1 MVEVQPI
8 RTTDDYDRALARLWE
23 VFDAAA
29 GTPEADE
36 CDALADLVAAY
47 DDRHYPI
54 PDPSPADIIQGRLD
68 ALGLAE
74 DDLIPG
80 IGSREKVAEV
90 LAGQRAVTPE
100 MARSLHQLLGVAVAD
115 LLPSGSVF
123 PAAKPA
129 PSNIEQRVID
139 EAMRIGE
146 KEKV

>member
-74 DDLIPG
+74 DDLISS

-90 LAGQRAVTPE
+90 LTGQREVTPD
-100 MARSLHQLLGVAVAD
+100 MAWSLHQLLGVTVAD
-115 LLPSGSVF
+115 LLPAGWGF
-123 PAAKPA
+123 PAVKPV
-129 PSNIEQRVID
+129 PPNIEQRVVA
-139 EAMRIGE
+139 EAKRMRE
-146 KEKV
+146 EEKV

>member
-1 MVEVQPI
+1 MAEVQPI
-8 RTTDDYDRALARLWE
+8 RTTEDYDRALARLWE

-54 PDPSPADIIQGRLD
+54 PDPSPADIIQGRMD

-74 DDLIPG
+74 DALIPG

-90 LAGQRAVTPE
+90 LTGQRAVTPE
-100 MARSLHQLLGVAVAD
+100 MAWSLHQLLGVTVAD
-115 LLPSGSVF
+115 LLPAGWSL
-123 PAAKPA
+123 PTAKPA
-129 PSNIEQRVID
+129 SLDLEQRLID
-139 EAMRIGE
+139 EAMRMGE
-146 KEKV
+146 EEKV